1 MIGIPLVTVC
11 YILTNI
17 SYLTVMS
24 NTGLID
30 MKCTV
35 KGIKNQGHISQV
47 IA

>member
-24 NTGLID
+24 PAELLSATAVA
-30 MKCTV
+30 TV
-35 KGIKNQGHISQV
+35 C
-47 IA
+47 